1 MITVLFQYLVARFC
15 DAISGFDD
23 IESLIAAQ
31 SALENKPIMKNAIVT
46 LGTVVALTAGL
57 AHAQVAVEDTDGNGS
72 YSMEELMVTYLDL
85 TEDVFAEVD
94 ADGDGAVSADEL
106 TAAQDAQILV
116 AN

>member
-1 MITVLFQYLVARFC
+1 VITVLFQYLVARFC

-72 YSMEELMVTYLDL
+72 YSMEELMVTYPDL

>member
-1 MITVLFQYLVARFC
+1 
-15 DAISGFDD
+15 
-23 IESLIAAQ
+23 LIAAQ

-72 YSMEELMVTYLDL
+72 YSMEELMVTYPDL

>member
-1 MITVLFQYLVARFC
+1 VARFC
-15 DAISGFDD
+15 HDISRLDD
-23 IESLIAAQ
+23 MESLFAAQ
-31 SALENKPIMKNAIVT
+31 SAMEHRHIMKNAIVT

-72 YSMEELMVTYLDL
+72 YSMEELMVAYPDL

-94 ADGDGAVSADEL
+94 ADGDGAVSMEEL

-116 AN
+116 AG